1 MNKLISRNPV
11 QRFKQGRK
19 IVLKAQ
25 LGGYMFGKMGGWNRS
40 MGNTITDQ
48 ESLNYLKEMGLDGQ
62 NALQIQQYIN
72 QQFGK
77 NSVKEDNKWGI
88 QSRAGLKAL
97 YDNWKM
103 QQKPQTPASPIGNSV
118 IESQRALEEIPQLSQ
133 DQLMFNNINSKTF
146 NAPLPPRTIP
156 YDRSMTR
163 DIIKDITGN
172 SAYNFTG
179 DQRKALRQYLNGEQ
193 YDQEAIK
200 AFGDLKQYDKYMKW
214 RLQKG
219 GILPSRNIVERFK
232 NGRKIDIFKDGGV
245 KRYSVSHTDSKK
257 TVYFDSEE
265 QAKAYQK
272 KQKSGT
278 TVRRDSKKEA
288 SGQVLKVDRT
298 KEKATQYGRQQLEKN
313 NNLSFKQ
320 AYQAARKSGNKYF
333 AYKGKVYKSDL
344 ENGKDNMTEM
354 AQHYGNNLG
363 YSGDPKLGTKKS
375 MAARAQYRK
384 DINTSEAGYT
394 GEKKKFQ
401 APYVSSYDGGEL
413 FSNFMGLASPTRWAG
428 AVGRA
433 SRGEGNTGTFV
444 GKVLNN
450 MLDPQNG
457 ARENQGI
464 FSSGLAPTDEQW
476 AAEHPVISGVVNGA
490 LDAAVYG
497 PKPKFNRDFKFKTNW
512 GYNGRQFKTV
522 KEEVP
527 MGIFEGDLNIS
538 PGVSTGSNPYVQ
550 LGKQVGETTK
560 TVTRRVMTNPGT
572 KYVKSVTEKPTG
584 KYNFSWSEGMKDMFP
599 WIEANTF
606 NRTMQ
611 Q

>member
-1 MNKLISRNPV
+1 MNKLISRNPI
-11 QRFKQGRK
+11 QRFKEGRK
-19 IVLKAQ
+19 IEVFQ
-25 LGGYMFGKMGGWNRS
+25 G
-40 MGNTITDQ
+40 
-48 ESLNYLKEMGLDGQ
+48 
-62 NALQIQQYIN
+62 
-72 QQFGK
+72 
-77 NSVKEDNKWGI
+77 
-88 QSRAGLKAL
+88 
-97 YDNWKM
+97 
-103 QQKPQTPASPIGNSV
+103 
-118 IESQRALEEIPQLSQ
+118 
-133 DQLMFNNINSKTF
+133 
-146 NAPLPPRTIP
+146 
-156 YDRSMTR
+156 
-163 DIIKDITGN
+163 
-172 SAYNFTG
+172 
-179 DQRKALRQYLNGEQ
+179 
-193 YDQEAIK
+193 
-200 AFGDLKQYDKYMKW
+200 
-214 RLQKG
+214 
-219 GILPSRNIVERFK
+219 
-232 NGRKIDIFKDGGV
+232 GGV
-245 KRYSVSHTDSKK
+245 KRYSVSHTDNKK
-257 TVYFDSEE
+257 TAYFDTEE
-265 QAKAYQK
+265 QARAYQK
-272 KQKSGT
+272 KQKAGT

-288 SGQVLKVDRT
+288 NGQVLKVDRT
-298 KEKATQYGRQQLEKN
+298 KEKSTQYGRQQLEKN

-320 AYQAARKSGNKYF
+320 AYQEARKSGNKYF

-344 ENGKDNMTEM
+344 ANGKDNMTEM
-354 AQHYGNNLG
+354 VQNYGNNLG

-384 DINTSEAGYT
+384 DINTSEVGYT

-464 FSSGLAPTDEQW
+464 FSSGIAPTDEQW
-476 AAEHPVISGVVNGA
+476 ATEHPVISGVVNGA

-527 MGIFEGDLNIS
+527 MGIFEGNLNIS
-538 PGVSTGSNPYVQ
+538 PGVSTGSNPYIQ

-599 WIEANTF
+599 WVTANTF